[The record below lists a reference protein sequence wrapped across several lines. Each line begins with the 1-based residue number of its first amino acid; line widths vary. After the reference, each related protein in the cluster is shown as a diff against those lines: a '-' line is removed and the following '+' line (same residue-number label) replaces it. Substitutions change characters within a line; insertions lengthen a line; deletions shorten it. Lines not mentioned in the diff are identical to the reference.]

1 MRLTRAMRYAE
12 RLRGFEILIAAFVIV
27 ILGSRSTE
35 AQTPV
40 PIERAETKLSATKSA
55 PLKEA
60 ADRWGLTEAEY
71 RRYQELMKGPRGAL
85 SDPTITPIEVL
96 GIEARSM
103 AEREKYAE
111 LYVDMMA
118 RETDKALAFTRT
130 VHATWARTHGDV
142 KVLNHAR
149 INAAREDFG
158 SRYGPLPLGL
168 RRPGRLMIFTRLGCG
183 PCQDSVSDALAKVDA
198 GKFSGADIYFV
209 ELEQGRD
216 ADIRKWART
225 LDLPVEIIRKR
236 RITLNYDQGEYE
248 FVSRRLKRSFAGE
261 TVFIERR
268 GDAYES
274 VSENAL

>member
-1 MRLTRAMRYAE
+1 MTLARAMRCAQ
-12 RLRGFEILIAAFVIV
+12 RLRGYKILIAAFALVM
-27 ILGSRSTE
+27 LGSPSAD
-35 AQTPV
+35 AQTAV
-40 PIERAETKLSATKSA
+40 PTERAETELSATKRA

-60 ADRWGLTEAEY
+60 ADRWGLTESEY
-71 RRYQELMKGPRGAL
+71 RRYRELMTGPRGAL

-111 LYVDMMA
+111 LYVEMMA
-118 RETDKALAFTRT
+118 READKALAFTRT

-168 RRPGRLMIFTRLGCG
+168 RRPGRLMIFTQLDCG
-183 PCQDSVSDALAKVDA
+183 PCRNSVSDALAKIDA
-198 GKFSGADIYFV
+198 GTFIGADIYFV

-216 ADIRKWART
+216 AEIRKWARG
-225 LDLPVEIIRKR
+225 LDLSPEKIRKR

-248 FVSRRLKRSFAGE
+248 FVSRRLGRSFAGE

-268 GDAYES
+268 GDAYEA
-274 VSENAL
+274 VSPNAL